1 MHGIFFKKK
10 RGKNLQA
17 ITKTVVVVE
26 VAKNSQKSTIV
37 CGIGWPWNGRQSFQQ
52 ITYTFIIET
61 QICNFILHGPSI
73 STKDEN
79 EK

>member
-1 MHGIFFKKK
+1 MNVEVEKINDAKALKLHAWHFFIKK

-37 CGIGWPWNGRQSFQQ
+37 CGIG
-52 ITYTFIIET
+52 
-61 QICNFILHGPSI
+61 
-73 STKDEN
+73 
-79 EK
+79 